1 MMEQASLPYT
11 DQLDAAKSF
20 IMANDD
26 FLVVSHILPDGDA
39 SSSTLAVGLLL
50 RHLNKRF
57 TMINEGSTPGKF
69 NYLWGSDQIINYS
82 VAPPNRVFDHVI
94 SVDCADFSRIGKVST
109 LFAESYS
116 LLNIDHHPTNDF
128 FGEVNVIKEDAA
140 ATAEILYD
148 LAQRLNITWSIELG
162 NCLYTGLLTD
172 TGGFRYANTTPKVM
186 SVASEMLQYG
196 VDGNELA
203 DHLLER
209 LSFSHIILLKK
220 ALANLA
226 FSNQRRI
233 SWISVSQQDIAEA
246 EGSNEDLEGLVNYPR
261 NIEGVE
267 VGILFKEVD
276 GLKYKISMR
285 SAGKVDVAEIA
296 QKFGGGGHVR
306 AAGCS
311 LEGTLEQ
318 VTKQLLEEVGL
329 ALA

>member
-1 MMEQASLPYT
+1 MTGRVSSPYT
-11 DQLDAAKSF
+11 DQLDAAKNF

-39 SSSTLAVGLLL
+39 SSSTLAVGLML
-50 RHLNKRF
+50 HHFNKRF
-57 TMINEGSTPGKF
+57 VMINEGSTPGKF
-69 NYLWGSDQIINYS
+69 NYLWGSDQIVNYS
-82 VAPPNRVFDHVI
+82 VAPPNRIFDYVI

-109 LFAESYS
+109 LFADSVS

-128 FGEVNVIKEDAA
+128 FGGVNLIKADAA

-148 LAQRLNITWSIELG
+148 LARKLNISWSIDLG
-162 NCLYTGLLTD
+162 NCIYTGLLTD

-186 SVASEMLQYG
+186 SIASEMLQYG
-196 VDGNELA
+196 VNGNELA
-203 DHLLER
+203 DHLLEQ

-220 ALANLA
+220 ALSSLS
-226 FSNQRRI
+226 FSHQRSI
-233 SWISVSQQDIAEA
+233 SWISVSLHDIAEA
-246 EGSNEDLEGLVNYPR
+246 EASNEDLEGLVNYPR

-276 GLKYKISMR
+276 SFKFKISMR

-296 QKFGGGGHVR
+296 KKFGGGGHVR

-318 VTKQLLEEVGL
+318 ITKQLVEEVGS